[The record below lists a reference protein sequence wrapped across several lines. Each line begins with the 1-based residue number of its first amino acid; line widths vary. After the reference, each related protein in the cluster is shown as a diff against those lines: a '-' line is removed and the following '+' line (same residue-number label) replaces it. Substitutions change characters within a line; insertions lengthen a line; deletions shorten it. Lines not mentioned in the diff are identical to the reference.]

1 MIRQMPMTAAQA
13 IPRLPKGL
21 KTRSPCCTVI
31 DNQTVIV
38 YFTRYDIIVTEVKCM
53 PKGKTKQPAPKPA
66 PKVAPKTAP
75 QSKPHGEVA
84 GVIFIA
90 LGIFLGVCVF
100 VKTDTGLLGG
110 AFREVLFGLFGLFVY
125 LVPFALVALGVGV
138 IAARSGKR
146 SKGKVALI
154 ILIVV
159 SVFSLAHTFILD
171 RLNLAHGFFSYVAD
185 SYVKGMSGAGGGAVG
200 CLIVYPCHLLIGYI
214 GCVILFITTL
224 LVSVLL
230 LTNLSIKRM
239 SRGVVDVGKRTVEK
253 VRENAEERRQNRLY
267 IENLRGEEPQEEP
280 YEAPKQREPELL
292 TRQSFWKKKP
302 MPSYFDEEMYTTRAS
317 GLTMPGE
324 AMPAYHT
331 LESPQ
336 TPMQTRTGNLSIEEP
351 VDDALTG
358 ETETAKE
365 FFIPRPVPEPRSASE
380 PRAVPDAHA
389 AMPVKRRSTTTYRK
403 PSLNLLTRAD
413 EQNKNTGQEE
423 QRRTAMLIEETLTNF
438 GVDAQVVHSIRG
450 PAVTR
455 YELRPA
461 PGVRVKRIKELE
473 NDIAMNLAAKAVKI
487 EAPIPGKAAVG
498 IEVPNSDVTFVHLR
512 SLLETEEFKKAP
524 SPLTFALGKDIMGK
538 NHYVDIAK
546 MPHILIAGE
555 TGSGKSV
562 CINTMITSLIFKASP
577 DEVKLVLIDPKVVE
591 LSVFKKIPHLYAPV
605 VTDPKKA
612 ASALAGAVSEMNTR
626 YKRFAECGARDLSR
640 FNQLIGPDETQLP
653 HIVVIIDELAEL
665 MMSSPREVEDSICRI
680 AQLGRAA
687 GIHLVVATQRP
698 SVNVITGVIKANIS
712 SRIAF
717 KVNSGVDSRTIL
729 DQNGAEKLLRNGDM
743 LYHPSGAPKPVRLQ
757 GCFVSDADI
766 EAVTSYV
773 ANGGEAEFDEEFISN
788 LNTAK
793 EEEPQDGEMDE
804 LLPRAVEI
812 VLEYGQASISMLQRR
827 LRIGYARAARL
838 VDEMEQRRIVSPF
851 EGSKARQVLI
861 THEMFGE
868 MFGMGEE

>member
-1 MIRQMPMTAAQA
+1 
-13 IPRLPKGL
+13 
-21 KTRSPCCTVI
+21 
-31 DNQTVIV
+31 
-38 YFTRYDIIVTEVKCM
+38 M
-53 PKGKTKQPAPKPA
+53 PKGKAKQSASKSAPKPA
-66 PKVAPKTAP
+66 PKQAPK
-75 QSKPHGEVA
+75 SKPHGEVA

-110 AFREVLFGLFGLFVY
+110 AFRDVLFGLFGLFVY
-125 LVPFALVALGVGV
+125 LVPFALVALGVGI

-154 ILIVV
+154 VMLVV
-159 SVFSLAHTFILD
+159 SVFSLAHTFLLD
-171 RLNLAHGFFSYVAD
+171 ELNLNNGFFSYVAD
-185 SYVKGMSGAGGGAVG
+185 SYTNGMQGAGSGAVG
-200 CLIVYPCHLLIGYI
+200 CLLVYPCNLLIGYI
-214 GCVILFITTL
+214 GCVILFVTML
-224 LVSVLL
+224 FVSVLL
-230 LTNLSIKRM
+230 LANLSIKKM
-239 SRGVVDVGKRTVEK
+239 SRDVVDAGKRTVEK
-253 VRENAEERRQNRLY
+253 VRINAEERRQNRLY
-267 IENLRGEEPQEEP
+267 IENLREEEPEPEEEP
-280 YEAPKQREPELL
+280 YDAPRAKEPELL
-292 TRQSFWKKKP
+292 TRQSFWMKKKA
-302 MPSYFDEEMYTTRAS
+302 MPSYFDEEMYSAKTP
-317 GLTMPGE
+317 GLAMPGE
-324 AMPAYHT
+324 AAPVYRAAEPPHM
-331 LESPQ
+331 
-336 TPMQTRTGNLSIEEP
+336 PMQTRSGGLSIEEP
-351 VDDALTG
+351 VEEDAPWH
-358 ETETAKE
+358 EPEPAKE
-365 FFIPRPVPEPRSASE
+365 FFIPRPTPDPRPASAE
-380 PRAVPDAHA
+380 ARPVAEVQTPL
-389 AMPVKRRSTTTYRK
+389 VKRHVTSTYRK
-403 PSLNLLTRAD
+403 PPFNLLTRA
-413 EQNKNTGQEE
+413 EEPTKNTGQEE

-438 GVDAQVVHSIRG
+438 GVAAQVVHSVRG

-512 SLLETEEFKKAP
+512 SLIETEEFKKAP
-524 SPLTFALGKDIMGK
+524 SPLTFALGKDILGK
-538 NHYVDIAK
+538 NYYVDIAK

-562 CINTMITSLIFKASP
+562 CINVLITSLLYKASP

-591 LSVFKKIPHLYAPV
+591 LSMFKQIPHLYAPV

-640 FNQLIGPDETQLP
+640 FNQLIGPDETPLP

-665 MMSSPREVEDSICRI
+665 MMSSPRDVEDSICRI

-757 GCFVSDADI
+757 GCYVSDVDI
-766 EAVTSYV
+766 EAVTGYV
-773 ANGGEAEFDEEFISN
+773 SANGAEAEFDEEFINN
-788 LNTAK
+788 LNTAQ
-793 EEEPQDGEMDE
+793 EEEMDDSEMDE

-861 THEMFGE
+861 TREMFGE
-868 MFGMGEE
+868 MFGAGEE

>member
-1 MIRQMPMTAAQA
+1 
-13 IPRLPKGL
+13 
-21 KTRSPCCTVI
+21 
-31 DNQTVIV
+31 
-38 YFTRYDIIVTEVKCM
+38 M
-53 PKGKTKQPAPKPA
+53 PKGKAKQPAPKQAPKPA
-66 PKVAPKTAP
+66 PKQAPKAE
-75 QSKPHGEVA
+75 SHGEVA

-125 LVPFALVALGVGV
+125 LVPFALVALGVGI
-138 IAARSGKR
+138 IAARSKKS

-154 ILIVV
+154 VLLVA
-159 SVFSLAHTFILD
+159 SVFSLAHTFLLD
-171 RLNLAHGFFSYVAD
+171 ELHLSDGFFSYVAD
-185 SYVKGMSGAGGGAVG
+185 SYLKGTHGAGSGAIG
-200 CLIVYPCHLLIGYI
+200 CLIVYPCQLLIGYI
-214 GCVILFITTL
+214 GCLILFFTMMF
-224 LVSVLL
+224 VSVLL

-239 SRGVVDVGKRTVEK
+239 SRGVVDAGKRTVEK
-253 VRENAEERRQNRLY
+253 VRINAEERRQNRLY
-267 IENLRGEEPQEEP
+267 IENLRGEEPEEEP
-280 YEAPKQREPELL
+280 YEEPAQREPELL
-292 TRQSFWKKKP
+292 TKQSFWKKKSA
-302 MPSYFDEEMYTTRAS
+302 PSYFDEEMYTDKAP
-317 GLTMPGE
+317 GLAMPGE
-324 AMPAYHT
+324 AVPVYRPA
-331 LESPQ
+331 EPPQ
-336 TPMQTRTGNLSIEEP
+336 MPMQARSGGLSVEEP
-351 VDDALTG
+351 LDDESLH
-358 ETETAKE
+358 EPEPIKD
-365 FFIPRPVPEPRSASE
+365 FFIPRPIPDPRPASAE
-380 PRAVPDAHA
+380 VRPAQEVQTP
-389 AMPVKRRSTTTYRK
+389 PVKKHITSTYRR
-403 PSLNLLTRAD
+403 PPFNLLTRA
-413 EQNKNTGQEE
+413 EEPSKNTGQEE

-438 GVDAQVVHSIRG
+438 GVAAQVVHSVRG

-512 SLLETEEFKKAP
+512 SLIETEEFKKAP
-524 SPLTFALGKDIMGK
+524 SPLTFALGKDILGK
-538 NHYVDIAK
+538 NYYVDIAK

-562 CINTMITSLIFKASP
+562 CINVLITSLLYKASP

-591 LSVFKKIPHLYAPV
+591 LSMFKHIPHLYAPV

-640 FNQLIGPDETQLP
+640 FNQLLGPDETPLP

-665 MMSSPREVEDSICRI
+665 MMSSPRDVEDSICRI

-757 GCFVSDADI
+757 GCFVSDNDI
-766 EAVTSYV
+766 ESVTSFV
-773 ANGGEAEFDEEFISN
+773 SSNSGEAEFDEEFVNN
-788 LNTAK
+788 LSATQDD
-793 EEEPQDGEMDE
+793 EPEDGEMDE

-861 THEMFGE
+861 TREMFGD
-868 MFGMGEE
+868 MFGAGEE